1 MASRLPTPENEGH
14 REALMDYEVIVIGAG
29 AGGEAAGSLSA
40 QLGGRVAVVERDLI
54 GGLCG
59 FWACM
64 PSKTLLDS
72 AARHHLDGAYPWPW
86 ASDRRD
92 WMISREGIDYP
103 DDTGHVRSLESAGAE
118 VVRGE
123 ARITGP
129 GRIEVRGSEGG
140 PRTLETRNL
149 VLCTGSVPVVPA
161 LDGLAETGYWT
172 SNDGTSLRELPSSIV
187 VMGGG
192 AVGTEL
198 AQVYGRFGAKTTL
211 VQGTDRILP
220 RDHPRSA
227 ELLTAQLREEG
238 VDVRTGVTATSVKA
252 GGAGRVVSL
261 SDGST
266 VEAAE
271 VMVAVGRRPSD
282 LRSMGV
288 EEAGVTL
295 DEKGTARPDERLRV
309 ADGVYVAG
317 DAAGGLQFTHVAD
330 YEGRIAARAAL
341 GQDVRADLSAVPRT
355 TFTDPETSAVG
366 ITIQQAWERGLDA
379 FEVTA
384 DFATTARGFTI
395 EPHRDADGPVKEGYP
410 GHITAVIDRER
421 RLMVGAF
428 AACPGASEMIHEAV
442 LAIKQS
448 IPVWV
453 LADTIHAFPTA
464 SRVFGNLMADARDR
478 CEARE

>member
-1 MASRLPTPENEGH
+1 
-14 REALMDYEVIVIGAG
+14 MDYDVIVIGAG

-54 GGLCG
+54 GGICS

-72 AARHHLDGAYPWPW
+72 AARHHVDGRYPWPW

-103 DDTGHVRSLESAGAE
+103 DDTGHVRSLEGAGAE

-129 GRIEVRGSEGG
+129 GRIEVRGDGGG
-140 PRTLETRNL
+140 PRTLETRSL

-172 SNDGTSLRELPSSIV
+172 SNDGTSLRDLPSSIV

-198 AQVYGRFGAKTTL
+198 AQVYGRFGVKTTL

-227 ELLTAQLREEG
+227 EILTAQLRNEG
-238 VDVRTGVTATSVKA
+238 VDVRTGVTATSLKV
-252 GGAGRVVSL
+252 GSAGRVVSL

-282 LRSMGV
+282 LRAMGV

-295 DEKGTARPDERLRV
+295 DEKGSARPDERMRV
-309 ADGVYVAG
+309 AEGVYVAG
-317 DAAGGLQFTHVAD
+317 DAAGGMQFTHVAD

-341 GQDVRADLSAVPRT
+341 GQEIRADLSAVPRT
-355 TFTDPETSAVG
+355 TFTYPETSAVG
-366 ITIQQAWERGLDA
+366 ITIQQAWEKGLDA
-379 FEVTA
+379 FEVTT
-384 DFATTARGFTI
+384 DFATSARGFTI
-395 EPHRDADGPVKEGYP
+395 EPHRDAGGPVKEGYP

-448 IPVWV
+448 IPVSM

>member
-1 MASRLPTPENEGH
+1 MSEV
-14 REALMDYEVIVIGAG
+14 MDYDVIVIGAG

-40 QLGGRVAVVERDLI
+40 QLGGKVAVVERDLV

-64 PSKTLLDS
+64 PSKTLLD
-72 AARHHLDGAYPWPW
+72 AAGRRQLDGRYPWPW

-92 WMISREGIDYP
+92 WMISREDIDYP
-103 DDTGHVRSLESAGAE
+103 DDAGHVRSLEGAGAE
-118 VVRGE
+118 VMRGE
-123 ARITGP
+123 AKIIGP
-129 GRIEVRGSEGG
+129 GRVEVRDDDGT
-140 PRTLETRNL
+140 RALEARS
-149 VLCTGSVPVVPA
+149 VILCTGSVPVVPA
-161 LDGLAETGYWT
+161 IDGLTEAGYWT
-172 SNDGTSLRELPSSIV
+172 SNDGTTLRELPSSIV

-198 AQVYGRFGAKTTL
+198 AQVYGRFGVKTTL

-227 ELLTAQLREEG
+227 EILTGQLRAEG
-238 VDVRTGVTATSVKA
+238 VDVRTGVTATAVAA
-252 GGAGRVVSL
+252 GGPGRVVSL

-266 VEAAE
+266 VEAAQ
-271 VMVAVGRRPSD
+271 VMVAVGRRASD
-282 LRSMGV
+282 LRALGV
-288 EEAGVTL
+288 EEAEVEL
-295 DEKGTARPDERLRV
+295 DEKGSATPDERMSV
-309 ADGVYVAG
+309 GEGMFVAG
-317 DAAGGLQFTHVAD
+317 DAAGGMQFTHVAD

-341 GQDVRADLSAVPRT
+341 GQDARADLSAVPRT

-366 ITIQQAWERGLDA
+366 MTIQEAWERGLDA

-384 DFATTARGFTI
+384 DFSTTARGFTI
-395 EPHRDADGPVKEGYP
+395 EPHRLQDGPVKEGYP
-410 GHITAVIDRER
+410 GHVTAVIDRER

-428 AACPGASEMIHEAV
+428 AASPGASELIHEAV

-448 IPVWV
+448 IPVSV
-453 LADTIHAFPTA
+453 LADTIHAFPTGG
-464 SRVFGNLMADARDR
+464 RVFGNLMADARDR

>member
-1 MASRLPTPENEGH
+1 
-14 REALMDYEVIVIGAG
+14 MDYDVVVVGAG

-40 QLGGRVAVVERDLI
+40 QLGGRVAVVERDLV

-72 AARHHLDGAYPWPW
+72 AARHRLDGRYPWPW

-92 WMISREGIDYP
+92 WMISREDIDYP
-103 DDTGHVRSLESAGAE
+103 DDAGHVRSLEGAGAE

-129 GRIEVRGSEGG
+129 RRIEVSGNGG
-140 PRTLETRNL
+140 PPRTLETRNL
-149 VLCTGSVPVVPA
+149 ILCTGSVPVVPA
-161 LDGLAETGYWT
+161 VDGLTEIGYWT
-172 SNDGTSLRELPSSIV
+172 SNDGTSLRELPSSMV

-198 AQVYGRFGAKTTL
+198 AQVYGRFGVRTTL
-211 VQGTDRILP
+211 IQGTDRILP

-227 ELLTAQLREEG
+227 EILTAQLGDEG
-238 VDVRTGVTATSVKA
+238 VEVRTGVTATSVKA

-282 LRSMGV
+282 LRALGV

-295 DEKGTARPDERLRV
+295 DEKGSARPDERMGV
-309 ADGVYVAG
+309 AEGVYVAG
-317 DAAGGLQFTHVAD
+317 DAAGGMQFTHVAD
-330 YEGRIAARAAL
+330 YQGRIAARSAM
-341 GQDVRADLSAVPRT
+341 GQEVRADLSAVPRT
-355 TFTDPETSAVG
+355 TFTDPETAAVG

-384 DFATTARGFTI
+384 DFATSARGFTI
-395 EPHRDADGPVKEGYP
+395 EPHRDAGGPVKEGYP
-410 GHITAVIDRER
+410 GHITAVIDREH

-428 AACPGASEMIHEAV
+428 AACPGASELIHEAV

-448 IPVWV
+448 IPVSV
-453 LADTIHAFPTA
+453 LADTIHAFPTG